1 MPVEREA
8 VVGMGN
14 TSSPGDTVD
23 QAAPSRRRL
32 SLLAHL
38 MALVLAVAVVA
49 LGVGGYLSAR
59 AFQDARSR
67 ATASLRDTVD
77 LAARGV
83 RQDLENVRDETTAF
97 APSVVPAFA
106 AAVAGVELA
115 SVCTL
120 AYSPRVLFPTGDQ
133 HLLDTSGAVAC
144 TSRRSALGTSYAGE
158 PWFAGLAGG
167 APAISYMR
175 QDPVT
180 GEPAVAVAA
189 SVAGANGKT
198 AGYVV
203 TAMAIEPLAAA
214 LAELY
219 GGTAGYAFAISD
231 GSGRVVSSSSP
242 TQGRPLLADGLHS
255 TSRTGAT
262 GGRVVG
268 SVTESAALAPARD
281 ELRRQEILMAT
292 ALGALVLLAL
302 GVHRRFL
309 RPVRVLS
316 QVVTRAGGE
325 RGVQA
330 PETGPAELAALA
342 GDLNRMLVAR
352 DEAEARLA
360 ELAAALQQ
368 SGRLLV
374 EAREQERLSLGVH
387 LHDGPI
393 QDMMLTG
400 WALDSI
406 AVPPEVT
413 AEANRRL
420 QAAVSAARAIEADL
434 RPPRLVDSGLSE
446 AVAELVG
453 RRRADSPFE
462 IEVHDRLAGLRF
474 PLHTELL
481 VYRCVQ
487 EALHNARTHSRPNRV
502 TVSLEHDDGVVVATV
517 TDDGVGVDEEQM
529 AARAAARL
537 ASMRD
542 TVTLSGGRF
551 HIGRRGQGGTEV
563 RVEAPV
569 AEASRAG
576 ARGRLDR

>member
-1 MPVEREA
+1 
-8 VVGMGN
+8 MGD
-14 TSSPGDTVD
+14 TSSQGAPPEPG
-23 QAAPSRRRL
+23 RRRW
-32 SLLAHL
+32 SLFAHL
-38 MALVLAVAVVA
+38 MALVLAVGIVA
-49 LGVGGYLSAR
+49 LGVGGFLSAR

-67 ATASLRDTVD
+67 ATASLTDTVD
-77 LAARGV
+77 LATRGV
-83 RQDLENVRDETTAF
+83 RQELETVREQTAAF
-97 APSVVPAFA
+97 APSVAPAFA
-106 AAVAGVELA
+106 AASAGVELA

-120 AYSPRVLFPTGDQ
+120 AYSPRALFPTGDQ
-133 HLLDTSGAVAC
+133 HLLDASGTVAC

-158 PWFAGLAGG
+158 PWFAGLAG
-167 APAISYMR
+167 PAVSYMR

-180 GEPAVAVAA
+180 GEPAVAVVG
-189 SVAGANGKT
+189 SVAGADGTT

-203 TAMAIEPLAAA
+203 TVMAMGPVATA
-214 LAELY
+214 LADLY
-219 GGTAGYAFAISD
+219 GGTNGYAFAISD
-231 GSGRVVSSSSP
+231 GSGRVVSSSSAAQP
-242 TQGRPLLADGLHS
+242 TGRPLVTEGLYS

-268 SVTESAALAPARD
+268 SVTEAAALAPARD
-281 ELRRQEILMAT
+281 ELRRQEVLMAT
-292 ALGALVLLAL
+292 ALGALLLLAL

-316 QVVTRAGGE
+316 RVVTRAGDE
-325 RGVQA
+325 HGVQA

-342 GDLNRMLVAR
+342 GDLNSMLVAR

-360 ELAAALQQ
+360 ELAAALGQ
-368 SGRLLV
+368 SGRFLV
-374 EAREQERLSLGVH
+374 EARERERLSLGTH

-393 QDMMLTG
+393 QDMLLTG

-406 AVPPEVT
+406 AVPHEVT

-420 QAAVSAARAIEADL
+420 QAALSAARTIEADL
-434 RPPRLVDSGLSE
+434 RPPKLVDSGLSE

-487 EALHNARTHSRPNRV
+487 EVLHNARRHARPTRV
-502 TVSLEHDDGVVVATV
+502 TVSLEHDAGVVTATV

-529 AARAAARL
+529 AAQAAAGL
-537 ASMRD
+537 AAMRD

-551 HIGRRGQGGTEV
+551 HIGRRDQGGTEV
-563 RVEAPV
+563 RIEAPV
-569 AEASRAG
+569 G
-576 ARGRLDR
+576 